1 MSAVVEEVSATAI
14 ELSDHAKLNAAATEE
29 VAASTEQTLSSMQ
42 DMASSAKTLLDMA
55 DELQGY
61 VNRFKY

>member
-1 MSAVVEEVSATAI
+1 
-14 ELSDHAKLNAAATEE
+14 

-42 DMASSAKTLLDMA
+42 EMANAAKVLLDMA

-61 VNRFKY
+61 VGRFKY